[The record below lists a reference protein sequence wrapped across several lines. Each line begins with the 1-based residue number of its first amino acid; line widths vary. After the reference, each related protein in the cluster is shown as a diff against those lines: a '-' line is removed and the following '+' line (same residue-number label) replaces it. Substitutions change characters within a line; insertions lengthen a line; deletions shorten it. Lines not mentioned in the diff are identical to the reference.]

1 MPLRLGNDD
10 IKIQFSAYQIDH
22 GLEVF
27 HIPEYSCTT
36 FQILDN
42 AVHSLKYGVDVLVF
56 EVVENFL
63 AMSPYEPRELL
74 HRFQPAVH
82 HPTT

>member
-10 IKIQFSAYQIDH
+10 IKIQVSAYQIDH

-27 HIPEYSCTT
+27 HIPESSCTT
-36 FQILDN
+36 LQVLDN
-42 AVHSLKYGVDVLVF
+42 TVHSLKYGVGVLVF

-74 HRFQPAVH
+74 HRFQPAVR
-82 HPTT
+82 HPTA

>member
-1 MPLRLGNDD
+1 MPLRLGNND

-27 HIPEYSCTT
+27 HIPESSCTT
-36 FQILDN
+36 LQILDN
-42 AVHSLKYGVDVLVF
+42 AVHSLK
-56 EVVENFL
+56 
-63 AMSPYEPRELL
+63 YEPRELL

-82 HPTT
+82 HPTA

>member
-1 MPLRLGNDD
+1 MPLRLGNND

-27 HIPEYSCTT
+27 YIPESSCTT
-36 FQILDN
+36 LQILDN
-42 AVHSLKYGVDVLVF
+42 TVHSLKYGVGVLVF

-63 AMSPYEPRELL
+63 AMSLYEPRELL

-82 HPTT
+82 HPNT